1 MTEQRDT
8 DPRGDDP
15 MAGVRPYIQLASG
28 LLEMSAAKA
37 AELAQG
43 IWTQGGDSVGD
54 AVGDAMGTAMQQGGQ
69 VAALL
74 SPEQVRGIV
83 SDEVDRIVRRL
94 GFARADEVASLRRE
108 VSRLEMQVAGLE
120 ERLATLGA
128 TPKTHGKKDG
138 KKSKGKKD
146 S

>member
-1 MTEQRDT
+1 MTDQRDA
-8 DPRGDDP
+8 DPRGEDP

-43 IWTQGGDSVGD
+43 IWTQGGD
-54 AVGDAMGTAMQQGGQ
+54 AVGDVVGTAVDQGGQ
-69 VAALL
+69 VAAVL
-74 SPEQVRGIV
+74 SPDQVRGLV
-83 SDEVDRIVRRL
+83 RDEVDRMVKRL
-94 GFARADEVASLRRE
+94 GFAREDEMASLRRE
-108 VSRLEMQVAGLE
+108 VSRLEQQVAALE
-120 ERLATLGA
+120 AHIARLAD
-128 TPKTHGKKDG
+128 PSKKHGKKDD

>member
-1 MTEQRDT
+1 MTDQNDA
-8 DPRGDDP
+8 DPRGEDP

-43 IWTQGGDSVGD
+43 IWTQGGD
-54 AVGDAMGTAMQQGGQ
+54 AVGDVVGSAVDQGGQ
-69 VAALL
+69 VAAVL
-74 SPEQVRGIV
+74 SPDQVRGLV
-83 SDEVDRIVRRL
+83 RDEVDRMVKRL
-94 GFARADEVASLRRE
+94 GFAREDEMASLRRE
-108 VSRLEMQVAGLE
+108 VNRLEQQVAALE
-120 ERLATLGA
+120 AHLAEVADST
-128 TPKTHGKKDG
+128 KKHGKKDD

>member
-1 MTEQRDT
+1 MTEQRD
-8 DPRGDDP
+8 DDP

-43 IWTQGGDSVGD
+43 LWTQGGDTVGD

-74 SPEQVRGIV
+74 SPDQVRGIV
-83 SDEVDRIVRRL
+83 SDEVDRVVRRL
-94 GFARADEVASLRRE
+94 GFARADELASLRRE
-108 VSRLEMQVAGLE
+108 VGRLEQQVAALQEQVASTAAKSAGKSGKKSGKKSGE
-120 ERLATLGA
+120 
-128 TPKTHGKKDG
+128 KSGKKDA
-138 KKSKGKKD
+138 
-146 S
+146 

>member
-1 MTEQRDT
+1 MTEERDT

-43 IWTQGGDSVGD
+43 IWTQGGDAVGET
-54 AVGDAMGTAMQQGGQ
+54 VGDAMGTAMQQGGQ

-74 SPEQVRGIV
+74 SPDQVRGIV

-94 GFARADEVASLRRE
+94 GFARADELASLRRE
-108 VSRLEMQVAGLE
+108 VSRLEMQVASLE
-120 ERLATLGA
+120 EHIASLGA
-128 TPKTHGKKDG
+128 SAKAHGKKDS

-146 S
+146 